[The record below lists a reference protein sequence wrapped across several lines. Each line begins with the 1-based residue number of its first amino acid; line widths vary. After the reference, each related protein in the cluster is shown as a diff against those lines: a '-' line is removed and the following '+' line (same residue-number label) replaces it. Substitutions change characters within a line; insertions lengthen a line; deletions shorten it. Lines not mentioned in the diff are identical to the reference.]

1 MRDTVKHSTKQ
12 SAVHQQDSDCVG
24 HIDTAWR
31 RLDKDVDLREERDWH
46 SCQGEAHNSY
56 KPVAQWER
64 DGLYLCDGCQQ
75 QAEQTAGALPMPFLL
90 MDDADDSSHGTFE
103 TLGEAR
109 GAVLYDHLTAWT
121 IYRSGQIVDSHS
133 PSEPAPRLLLGL
145 DDCFAAIEDRGGK
158 VDAFAVDG
166 ETHFEVTVNGHGYG
180 PMVETELFWFVK
192 GLIER

>member
-1 MRDTVKHSTKQ
+1 MENKDITL
-12 SAVHQQDSDCVG
+12 SANSF
-24 HIDTAWR
+24 ISP
-31 RLDKDVDLREERDWH
+31 DLSLSKERI
-46 SCQGEAHNSY
+46 CELEQ
-56 KPVAQWER
+56 PVT
-64 DGLYLCDGCQQ
+64 D
-75 QAEQTAGALPMPFLL
+75 EQFMPFLL

-133 PSEPAPRLLLGL
+133 PSEPAPRLILGL